1 MADTENGTGQTPPW
15 GDDFDAETAWRLVQN
30 LRSEVS
36 DLKTAKSTLKAELD
50 AQKAES
56 GSGADKIAAAEAR
69 AKDAEKALHVE
80 RAIRKY
86 PALEEYADLL
96 SGDTEEEILA
106 KAERLAK
113 IGQPKAP
120 EGDQKPGDG
129 DEKPEGEQKPE
140 GETPEGEQ
148 KPEGEAGGEGL
159 PGKPAPSLTPGHGGQ
174 DPEPFDPVAIA
185 RAARR

>member
-1 MADTENGTGQTPPW
+1 MADTEHGTSTPPW
-15 GDDFDAETAWRLVQN
+15 GDDFNAETAWRLVQN
-30 LRSEVS
+30 LRAEVS
-36 DLKTAKSTLKAELD
+36 DLKASKATLKTEIDSLKSD
-50 AQKAES
+50 S
-56 GSGADKIAAAEAR
+56 GSGADKIAAAEKR

-120 EGDQKPGDG
+120 EGDQKPADESGDS
-129 DEKPEGEQKPE
+129 KPAEGEQKPA
-140 GETPEGEQ
+140 EGEQ
-148 KPEGEAGGEGL
+148 TPADGEQEPSGL
-159 PGKPAPSLTPGHGGQ
+159 PGRPAPALTPGHGGS